1 MVRIKL
7 GVDST
12 DKDTAKAIHES
23 LLPDNVSIPKGLSVK
38 MCLEG
43 SQLLVDVSS
52 KGEWDTLISTID
64 EIVEHIQLACS
75 VIRLVINL

>member
-1 MVRIKL
+1 MIRIRL
-7 GVDST
+7 GVDSA
-12 DKDTAKAIHES
+12 DKDTAKAIRAS
-23 LLPDNVSIPKGLSVK
+23 LLPDNVSMPRGLSVK
-38 MCLEG
+38 MSLEG

-75 VIRLVINL
+75 VIKLGD